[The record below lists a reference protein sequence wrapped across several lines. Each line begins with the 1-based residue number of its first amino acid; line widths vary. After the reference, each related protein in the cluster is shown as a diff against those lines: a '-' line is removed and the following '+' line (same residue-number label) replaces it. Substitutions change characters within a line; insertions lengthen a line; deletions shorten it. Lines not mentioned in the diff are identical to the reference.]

1 MPPRIKRPC
10 RHMGCSA
17 VVNDS
22 FGYCDLHQKHA
33 SEGWRNYQN
42 GKSRQERGVPGK
54 SGVHVSFCEINIYA
68 RSVDALASQH
78 VQIPSTISL
87 PRLTEERTMISIWRH
102 CVGHAIEPRLQGSV
116 SGETRPVSAWGGGDQ
131 ILNPFRF

>member
-1 MPPRIKRPC
+1 MTQAATAMNIGSSMPVKDGATIRTVKADK
-10 RHMGCSA
+10 S
-17 VVNDS
+17 VVT
-22 FGYCDLHQKHA
+22 
-33 SEGWRNYQN
+33 
-42 GKSRQERGVPGK
+42 GVPGK